1 MLGGREGGLA
11 ESAGKVGMRVTEYM
25 ASVPRFHGRGSL
37 SPNLHSRVQLVPK
50 EAHCGTST
58 ATSLSLF
65 QEFSRSS
72 RPVLLGQGSDDFGKR
87 PGSLSSK

>member
-1 MLGGREGGLA
+1 
-11 ESAGKVGMRVTEYM
+11 MRVTEYVT
-25 ASVPRFHGRGSL
+25 SVPRIHGRGSL
-37 SPNLHSRVQLVPK
+37 SPNLRSRVQLVPR
-50 EAHCGTST
+50 EAHCGSST

-87 PGSLSSK
+87 PSFLGSK